1 MEAALDSKQPSELT
15 LERFRTDLPVARQ
28 AEQPLLG
35 FETLL
40 PTYPTASQRD
50 RNKSERRHFGKMD
63 RNRRLRPLESGRIL
77 PLPRCQPLKDLK
89 KFRYDPE
96 TLVRSRLIDGG
107 CSLERTRLR
116 QNLERFS
123 C

>member
-63 RNRRLRPLESGRIL
+63 LWHSIKRLTARLNNAAARKALREANSNL
-77 PLPRCQPLKDLK
+77 FKDSDIK
-89 KFRYDPE
+89 IFFPA
-96 TLVRSRLIDGG
+96 VP
-107 CSLERTRLR
+107 
-116 QNLERFS
+116 
-123 C
+123 